1 MPPKTPHRETQTS
14 HAICYKRLRA
24 CRGAPR
30 RIHRRYR
37 ATGERLTGVILA
49 LTAGALFAA
58 GAVLARIGQRHRP
71 NDDGLLM
78 TVLVNVLVLGVI
90 SLTVTAPEWSTA
102 GVIGLAVGGVLGSLM
117 GRFANLRGVRLV
129 GATRTSAFMTGAPLV
144 AAIAGSLTLSE
155 DVDLVD
161 GVGGLLVIAG
171 LLALVRARATP
182 TSVLDGVVAPAD
194 SKTVRLGFLFAAAAP
209 VFFGLS
215 FVVKKWGL
223 LRYDNAVLGAFIGAF
238 TALLFVVVLDVL
250 ANRFGRRM
258 RENFRQIP
266 WWFVAA
272 GVAMSGALLTQF
284 AAFSF
289 LDAWLVGVLQGT
301 SGIWALLLGWL
312 FIRKE
317 ERIDGWVVTSV
328 LLIAAGVTLI
338 GIQK

>member
-1 MPPKTPHRETQTS
+1 M
-14 HAICYKRLRA
+14 
-24 CRGAPR
+24 
-30 RIHRRYR
+30 
-37 ATGERLTGVILA
+37 AT
-49 LTAGALFAA
+49 GALFAA
-58 GAVLARIGQRHRP
+58 GAVLARIGQRHRA

-78 TVLVNVLVLGVI
+78 TVLVNVLILGTI
-90 SLTVTAPEWSTA
+90 SLTVTTPEWSTA
-102 GVIGLAVGGVLGSLM
+102 GVIGLAAGGVLGSLM

-129 GATRTSAFMTGAPLV
+129 GATRTSAFMTGTPLV
-144 AAIAGSLTLSE
+144 AALAGSLMLGE

-161 GVGGLLVIAG
+161 GVGGLFVIAG

-182 TSVLDGVVAPAD
+182 TSILNGVAAPAD
-194 SKTVRLGFLFAAAAP
+194 AKTVRLGFVFAAAAP

-223 LRYDNAVLGAFIGAF
+223 LRYDSAVLGAFIGAF
-238 TALLFVVVLDVL
+238 TALLIVVLLDVL

-284 AAFSF
+284 AAFSY

-301 SGIWALLLGWL
+301 QGIWALLLGWL

-317 ERIDGWVVTSV
+317 ERIDGWIVISVVLV
-328 LLIAAGVTLI
+328 AAGIILI
-338 GIQK
+338 GVQR